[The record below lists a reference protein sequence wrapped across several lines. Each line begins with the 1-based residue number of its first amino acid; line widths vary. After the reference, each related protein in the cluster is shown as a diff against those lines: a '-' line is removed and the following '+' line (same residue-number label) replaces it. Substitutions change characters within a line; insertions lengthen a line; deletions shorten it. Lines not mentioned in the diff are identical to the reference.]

1 MTRLFDLDFQL
12 LHDTVLTAIA
22 VFTLFLVASNKLFNP
37 VTKFLKTRED
47 RIADDL
53 QHAQES
59 RRQAEELKADYD
71 AKIMKINMEAEEILN
86 EARKKAQKNE
96 MRIVAEAK
104 QDATRIIERAQ
115 AEANLEKQKAADE
128 MKKEMVSIASIM
140 AGKVVSAS
148 INTTVQESLIEE
160 TLKEMGESTWLS

>member
-12 LHDTVLTAIA
+12 LHDSVLTAIS
-22 VFTLFLVASNKLFNP
+22 VFTLFLIASNKLFNP
-37 VTKFLKTRED
+37 VTKFLKKRED

-53 QHAQES
+53 EHAQES
-59 RRQAEELKADYD
+59 RLQAEDLKADYD
-71 AKIMKINMEAEEILN
+71 AKLKNINIEAEEILN
-86 EARKKAQKNE
+86 EARKKAQTNGMK
-96 MRIVAEAK
+96 ITAEAK
-104 QDATRIIERAQ
+104 ADAVRIIERAK

-148 INTTVQESLIEE
+148 IDTTVQESLIED